1 MKAGAE
7 LNLGIETETL
17 EFKKSTGELK
27 EAMNSIC
34 AILNKH
40 QSGELYFGVRP
51 DGTVIGQIVT
61 EESLRE
67 VSQKIKNS
75 IAPRIYPEIRKVV
88 LDGRDCIHVKF
99 GGDQI
104 PYFAY
109 NVARIRVADEDLVMS
124 REEITNMLLRSGRE
138 GNRWENLLSN
148 RTIEDVDEELL
159 KKYVTQAHVVGRIA
173 ISYTNKETVLN
184 QLELTEGNRL
194 LNAGKVLFS
203 DDMLQ
208 DVQMAI
214 FATEERL
221 TFNDI
226 QRHHGPVLKL
236 VDIAEN
242 YIKNNIHWRVEFT
255 GELQRKEIPEIPIDA
270 IREALLNS
278 FCHKDYA
285 SGESNEV
292 AIYKDRIEI
301 YNPGSFPEGLEPQ
314 DYIDRVERPIRR
326 NPKIARILYYS
337 KDIESFGTGLK
348 RIADACRNAGV
359 RYEFQK
365 KKTGFVVCFYRSSVT
380 NNEGLGEKK
389 PIKKA
394 DKKPVKNGEKPI
406 NYPEKKPIKELVK
419 IQREKNI
426 VDYINLHGKIN
437 NKEAREVLGLADS
450 TVKRILKEMVDKNII
465 EIKGERKARIYLLAK
480 SKKEDK

>member
-1 MKAGAE
+1 M
-7 LNLGIETETL
+7 NLGMETETL

-34 AILNKH
+34 AMLNKH
-40 QSGELYFGVRP
+40 HYGELYFGVKP
-51 DGTVIGQIVT
+51 DGNVIGQIVT

-67 VSQKIKNS
+67 VSQKIKNF
-75 IAPRIYPEIRKVV
+75 IEPRIYPEIHKVV

-99 GGDQI
+99 SGDQV

-124 REEITNMLLRSGRE
+124 REEITSLLLQSGRE
-138 GNRWENLLSN
+138 GNRWENLISN
-148 RTIEDVDEELL
+148 KMIDDVDEELL
-159 KKYVTQAHVVGRIA
+159 RKYIAQAHDAGRIA
-173 ISYTNKETVLN
+173 ISYTDRKTVLN
-184 QLELTEGNRL
+184 QLELTDGDRL

-203 DDMLQ
+203 DDLIQ
-208 DVQMAI
+208 DVQMAT
-214 FATEERL
+214 FATSERL
-221 TFNDI
+221 TFTDI

-236 VDIAEN
+236 VDIAET
-242 YIKNNIHWRVEFT
+242 YIKNNIHWRVEFAGT
-255 GELQRKEIPEIPIDA
+255 LKRIEIPEIPMDA

-301 YNPGSFPEGLEPQ
+301 YNPGTFPEGMEPE
-314 DYIDRVERPIRR
+314 DYIEHVERPVRR

-348 RIADACRNAGV
+348 RIADACGKAGV

-365 KKTGFVVCFYRSSVT
+365 KKTGVVVCFYRQMS
-380 NNEGLGEKK
+380 EG
-389 PIKKA
+389 KA
-394 DKKPVKNGEKPI
+394 DKSTDKVRVSTGKVRVNTMKFNDSQKMVIEFLQKNDRVTNKQIQELLGVK
-406 NYPEKKPIKELVK
+406 
-419 IQREKNI
+419 
-426 VDYINLHGKIN
+426 
-437 NKEAREVLGLADS
+437 DS
-450 TVKRILKEMVDKNII
+450 RALKILKDLVQ
-465 EIKGERKARIYLLAK
+465 KGTIVKKGKFKDSYYIL
-480 SKKEDK
+480 KKED